1 VVDGVT
7 QRPVSEA
14 EVTVEPSGRRALTDA
29 RGEFVIPGLEPGL
42 YTVRASSL
50 GYSTAVEAEVRVQ
63 SSRSTFVLLEV
74 EARAVQLEGIVVEQG
89 AFSVPQEAPVSA
101 SLLSPAEV
109 RRTPGGLQDIS
120 RSLLS
125 LPGVIGGVDNRNDLL
140 VRGGGPGENAYYLDG
155 IRIPQIN
162 HFATQG
168 ATGGALGLVN
178 VDFIREAEFYRGAF
192 PVRYP
197 DALSS
202 VLVIENRPG
211 SSEGIRGDVTLG
223 AAEAGLTLDG
233 PLGENG
239 NWLFSI
245 RRSYLQFLFSALELP
260 IRPDYWDAQTRLEF
274 NPTDRDRITFVGIGA
289 LDEFD
294 IVEPEPGDIEN
305 EEIFARVIDNDQKS
319 GTIGGTWQRLVG
331 DGVVRLVASHSR
343 TDYQFQDLDADEQ
356 PVLTNRSIVDETPIR
371 LEGEVRRWGVEWA
384 GGLRLA
390 RESLDADVLQVATPG
405 APFDEDVVFE
415 SQVTSWNPGAFLQ
428 GSFGFAGDRAQ
439 LTAGVRMDDVGAL
452 DDGFSVS
459 PRVALSL
466 RLARRWTLA
475 LATGV
480 HHQSPDLL
488 SIAVE
493 EDGEPVNLGLSP
505 IRNVQA
511 VAGVTFEPDDFTRV
525 SVEGF
530 WKGYSNY
537 PVLRDDPRIS
547 LANLGGDFGFIG
559 AEPLTSDGE
568 GRAYGV
574 ELFGQR
580 KLTGSLYAL
589 AAYTLSWS
597 EFTGGDGVFKPS
609 SWDVRH
615 ALDLTAGYRVGSR
628 WEFGTRLRVL
638 SGRPYTPF
646 DEELS
651 EAEFPITGRGVP
663 DWDRLNQERTP
674 GYLRLDVRGER
685 RFEFDGWNGVLFL
698 DLQNITGRDNPVG
711 FLYTQDPQFPDN
723 LRPIDG
729 TAFLP
734 FFGFSVEF

>member
-1 VVDGVT
+1 MDGVT
-7 QRPVSEA
+7 QRPVSDA
-14 EVTVEPSGRRALTDA
+14 EITLEPSGRATATDGQ
-29 RGEFVIPGLEPGL
+29 GEFVIPGLEPGL

-50 GYSTAVEAEVRVQ
+50 GYATAVEAEIRVQ
-63 SSRSTFVLLEV
+63 SSRSTFVLIEV

-168 ATGGALGLVN
+168 ATGGALGLIN

-211 SSEGIRGDVTLG
+211 SSEGVRGDVTLG
-223 AAEAGLTLDG
+223 AAEAGVTLDG
-233 PLGENG
+233 PMGENG
-239 NWLFSI
+239 NWLFSV
-245 RRSYLQFLFSALELP
+245 RRSYLQFLFEVVDLP

-289 LDEFD
+289 IDNFD
-294 IVEPEPGDIEN
+294 IVEPDPGDIAN
-305 EEIFARVIDNDQKS
+305 EELSARIIDNDQRS
-319 GTIGGTWQRLVG
+319 GTIGGTWRRLVG
-331 DGVVRLVASHSR
+331 DGLIRLVASHSR
-343 TDYQFQDLDADEQ
+343 TDYRFQDLDPDDE

-371 LEGEVRRWGVEWA
+371 LEGEVRQWGVEWA
-384 GGLRLA
+384 GGVRLA
-390 RESLDADVLQVATPG
+390 RESLNADVFQAAVPG
-405 APFDEDVVFE
+405 LPFDEDLVFG
-415 SQVTSWNPGAFLQ
+415 SQVTSWNPGGFVQ
-428 GSFGFAGDRAQ
+428 GTFGLADDRARI
-439 LTAGVRMDDVGAL
+439 TAGVRVDDIGVL
-452 DDGFSVS
+452 DSGLGVS
-459 PRVALSL
+459 PRLALSL
-466 RLARRWTLA
+466 RLAPRWTLA
-475 LATGV
+475 LASGI

-488 SIAVE
+488 SVSVE
-493 EDGEPVNLGLSP
+493 EDGELVNLGLSQ

-511 VAGVTFEPDDFTRV
+511 AAGLTFEPDAVTRL
-525 SVEGF
+525 SLEGF
-530 WKGYSNY
+530 WKGYTDY
-537 PVLRDDPRIS
+537 PVLRDDPRVS
-547 LANLGGDFGFIG
+547 LANLGGDYGFIG

-580 KLTGSLYAL
+580 KLSGSLYAL
-589 AAYTLSWS
+589 GAYTLSWS
-597 EFTGGDGVFKPS
+597 EFTGADGVFKPS
-609 SWDVRH
+609 AWDVRH
-615 ALDLTAGYRVGSR
+615 AVDLTAGYRLGDR
-628 WEFGTRLRVL
+628 WELGTRLRVL

-651 EAEFPITGRGVP
+651 EEQFPITGRGVP
-663 DWDRLNQERTP
+663 DWDLISSERTEA
-674 GYLRLDVRGER
+674 YLRLDVRAER
-685 RFEFDGWNGVLFL
+685 RFEFDGWNGVVFL
-698 DLQNITGRDNPVG
+698 DLQNVTNRANGVG
-711 FLYTQDPQFPDN
+711 FLYSQDPAFPDN
-723 LRPIDG
+723 LRPLEG
-729 TAFLP
+729 TSFLP
-734 FFGFSVEF
+734 FFGFSVEW